1 MSITREEARRIAL
14 KNLAEITDAE
24 DAALTAAAR
33 ADPDN
38 PPRNLGGRP
47 KSENPKEAVK
57 LRIDADVLAR
67 FKEGGRGWQT
77 RMNEALRKAVGL

>member
-1 MSITREEARRIAL
+1 MQKTREEARRLAL
-14 KNLAEITDAE
+14 KYADEMTAEE
-24 DAALTAAAR
+24 DAALTAAAL

-38 PPRNLGGRP
+38 PPRNAGGRP

-67 FKEGGRGWQT
+67 FREGGRGWQT